1 MYHIE
6 TPEAMFLLGKELA
19 KEHTILLLEWDLWAG
34 KTLLTKWFAA
44 WLGIDDTVV
53 QSPTYTYINI
63 YEHKLLHVD
72 MYRLKEE
79 KDMIE
84 KWIHEQLQLYPYI
97 VIERPRFIKQLP
109 FDTYTRV
116 LIEKTDTWREVTIEK
131 KTG

>member
-19 KEHTILLLEWDLWAG
+19 KDHHILLLSWELWAG

-44 WLGIDDTVV
+44 WLGLDDTLV

-63 YEHKLLHVD
+63 YDNKLLHVD
-72 MYRLKEE
+72 MYRLPEE

-84 KWIHEQLQLYPYI
+84 KWIHEQLHLYPY
-97 VIERPRFIKQLP
+97 VVVEWPKFITQLP
-109 FDTYTRV
+109 FDSYTHV
-116 LIEKTDTWREVTIEK
+116 LIEKTDTWRIVTVEK
-131 KTG
+131 KTR